1 VVDYTGNLP
10 SRIGQLKDL
19 ICIRVNGKPDVPKG
33 IGNLTSLEEL
43 SSIDIDSIEILQE
56 MGNLMEHRVLDIGY
70 TDVLVHRSFAEWLCK
85 LRKLE
90 RLRITEAEF
99 EDDEL
104 ILDDWDVAPKHI
116 SVH

>member
-1 VVDYTGNLP
+1 M
-10 SRIGQLKDL
+10 R
-19 ICIRVNGKPDVPKG
+19 
-33 IGNLTSLEEL
+33 
-43 SSIDIDSIEILQE
+43 
-56 MGNLMEHRVLDIGY
+56 
-70 TDVLVHRSFAEWLCK
+70 K